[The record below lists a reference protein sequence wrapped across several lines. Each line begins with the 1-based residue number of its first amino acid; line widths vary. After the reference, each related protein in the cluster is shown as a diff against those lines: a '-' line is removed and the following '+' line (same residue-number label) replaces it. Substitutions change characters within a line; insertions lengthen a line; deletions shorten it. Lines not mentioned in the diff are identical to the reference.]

1 MASRDSHRS
10 SPWPIGPYPPR
21 QTCLP
26 LQPTS
31 LSVALLS
38 SVSPPTLSP
47 LCLLCGPPD
56 LHAPEG
62 QPAFR
67 GHQGT
72 PVPLRTQLIPSL
84 PNLWVAFP
92 LPEFILRPSKHPPPL
107 ACPPVFSFFWNSCHI
122 RHPPLIISQNHPLL
136 PKAQDPVGRGRL
148 FSKYVPR
155 NPGKELCSLDG
166 RSPFSCPQHL
176 EKHSLQLQVWALE

>member
-1 MASRDSHRS
+1 MASRGSHRS
-10 SPWPIGPYPPR
+10 YPPR

-26 LQPTS
+26 PQPTS

-38 SVSPPTLSP
+38 S
-47 LCLLCGPPD
+47 LCLPHSFPSLPFVWPPD

-72 PVPLRTQLIPSL
+72 PLPLRTQLIPSL

-92 LPEFILRPSKHPPPL
+92 LPEFILRPSKRPPPL

-122 RHPPLIISQNHPLL
+122 RHPPPIISQNHPPL

-155 NPGKELCSLDG
+155 NPGKGLCSLDG